1 MTTKKWKWA
10 SIVPPQ
16 RWTSRADVVI
26 SPKEAI
32 SDRSFL
38 PSGRTLASAAATA
51 TIEASR
57 ALWTTP

>member
-1 MTTKKWKWA
+1 
-10 SIVPPQ
+10 
-16 RWTSRADVVI
+16 VVI
-26 SPKEAI
+26 SPKEAT